1 MKIIVW
7 FLIQNDRSVCLTV
20 HIVHLVDIFI
30 QILMFSITF
39 PTDLYFILKSVGVV
53 LIFYIAMNKFQR
65 CDLQLVLSNEFGLEL
80 KLKL

>member
-1 MKIIVW
+1 
-7 FLIQNDRSVCLTV
+7 
-20 HIVHLVDIFI
+20 
-30 QILMFSITF
+30 MFSITF